1 MARSRSHGGRDVRRV
16 QERLRWP
23 GGDIKGDSRALAP
36 IGQPS
41 PIEVGPQGNRVK
53 LGLRVWPVNAAMIK
67 EELYRWLRMERPT
80 EESAEPYPPGYCH
93 FPKYSEEFFKLV
105 TRVVK
110 GYRRPEWQKTR
121 DRNEALDCRCYARAA
136 AAVYNTRDSGLAE
149 EHCLSE
155 LESSMSSVQIEQK
168 SYEMPPREGISI
180 AHFLTVAD
188 IERSARYYE
197 KVFGARILSLGDGN
211 APGYLQLANIWMIL
225 NVGGGPTPDKPTVTL
240 SVPDPNHINSF
251 MNFRVA
257 DIQACYELWK
267 SRGAEFIT
275 EPIPKYGETRCY
287 IRDPDGYII
296 EVGQS
301 TDLTYG

>member
-1 MARSRSHGGRDVRRV
+1 
-16 QERLRWP
+16 
-23 GGDIKGDSRALAP
+23 
-36 IGQPS
+36 
-41 PIEVGPQGNRVK
+41 
-53 LGLRVWPVNAAMIK
+53 
-67 EELYRWLRMERPT
+67 
-80 EESAEPYPPGYCH
+80 
-93 FPKYSEEFFKLV
+93 
-105 TRVVK
+105 
-110 GYRRPEWQKTR
+110 
-121 DRNEALDCRCYARAA
+121 
-136 AAVYNTRDSGLAE
+136 
-149 EHCLSE
+149 
-155 LESSMSSVQIEQK
+155 MSSVQIEQK

-211 APGYLQLANIWMIL
+211 APGYVQIANTWLIV

-240 SVPDPNHINSF
+240 SVLADPDKISSF
-251 MNFRVA
+251 MNIRVA

-301 TDLTYG
+301 TNLKYG

>member
-1 MARSRSHGGRDVRRV
+1 MQRGGWHLEFDLGTNSAGLLIKRKLLMKIASARTK
-16 QERLRWP
+16 ER
-23 GGDIKGDSRALAP
+23 
-36 IGQPS
+36 
-41 PIEVGPQGNRVK
+41 K
-53 LGLRVWPVNAAMIK
+53 LG
-67 EELYRWLRMERPT
+67 WLRRTETPT
-80 EESAEPYPPGYCH
+80 QI
-93 FPKYSEEFFKLV
+93 
-105 TRVVK
+105 
-110 GYRRPEWQKTR
+110 YRKWSVM
-121 DRNEALDCRCYARAA
+121 N
-136 AAVYNTRDSGLAE
+136 
-149 EHCLSE
+149 
-155 LESSMSSVQIEQK
+155 SVQIEQK

-180 AHFLTVAD
+180 AFFLTVAD

-197 KVFGARILSLGDGN
+197 KVFDARILSLGEGG
-211 APGYLQLANIWMIL
+211 APAFLQLANIWMIL

-275 EPIPKYGETRCY
+275 EPIPKARETRCY

-301 TDLTYG
+301 T